1 MACKI
6 EEEFNPWPS
15 FVDIFSSVILVLLLF
30 LLVVLANLGYYMQ
43 FKYKVS
49 YTGSI
54 SNSELIGSPSST
66 TTSETTQTSSSAAN
80 GSNPNSDLNIQ
91 IIQEQKQMV
100 LALQNQIA
108 VDETALKSA
117 KGTDEAISAGINIA
131 DKKEDTTELQKTI
144 TSDGYLVITYKAD
157 ELFVD
162 DAISKQLKDFLS
174 KAKSKNASHQIFIY
188 SSDTKNQLSA
198 TIAKQIS
205 LARTMSVRNL
215 IKKFGYEKK
224 DINIDLSVLPEV
236 KEPIDAKNGYI
247 VIKTTK

>member
-1 MACKI
+1 MACRV

-30 LLVVLANLGYYMQ
+30 LLVVLANLGFYMQ

-80 GSNPNSDLNIQ
+80 GTNPNSDLNIQ
-91 IIQEQKQMV
+91 IIQEQKQMI

-108 VDETALKSA
+108 VDPTALKSA
-117 KGTDEAISAGINIA
+117 KGTDEVDSAGINVA
-131 DKKEDTTELQKTI
+131 NKKEDTTEIQKMIATDEYFI
-144 TSDGYLVITYKAD
+144 ITYKAD

-162 DAISKQLKDFLS
+162 DIISKQLKSFLS
-174 KAKSKNASHQIFIY
+174 KVKSKNANHKVYIY

-198 TIAKQIS
+198 TIARQMS

-224 DINIDLSVLPEV
+224 DISIDLSVLPEI

-247 VIKTTK
+247 LIKTTK